1 MEYRQA
7 WIHRELKRYYSARL
21 ARDLFNELTVVQV
34 WGGRG
39 TQRGG
44 HAISRVDSLAEG
56 VELID
61 RIDRRRAARGYS
73 RVH

>member
-7 WIHRELKRYYSARL
+7 WVHRKQGRYYSARL
-21 ARDLFNELTVVQV
+21 VRDLFNELTVVQV

-39 TQRGG
+39 TRRGG
-44 HAISRVDSLAEG
+44 HAISPVASVEEG
-56 VELID
+56 MKLID
-61 RIDRRRAARGYS
+61 GIDRRRASRGYS